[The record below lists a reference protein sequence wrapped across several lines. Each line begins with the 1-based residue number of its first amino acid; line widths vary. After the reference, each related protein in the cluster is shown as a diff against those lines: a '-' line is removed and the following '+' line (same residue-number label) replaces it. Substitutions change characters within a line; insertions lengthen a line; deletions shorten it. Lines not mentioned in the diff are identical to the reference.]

1 MADIIKKLITLYG
14 KEKAEYCCNEIEKR
28 IADFRERAAG
38 KQYCEPDERDIIVIT
53 YGDQFYGRGK
63 APLKNLGEFSKKY
76 FTGMASCIHIL
87 PFFPYSSDDGF
98 SIIDYTKVQEQLGD
112 WKDIKAIGAD
122 FKLMFD
128 LVCNH
133 ISSKSEWFIRYLSGD
148 EEYKDFFIETDKDT
162 DLSMVTRP
170 RTSPLLTAFN
180 TSKGTKYLWTTFS
193 EDQIDLNFKNEKL
206 LLKIIDVLL
215 YYVEMG
221 ADMIRLDAIG
231 FLWKEAGTSCIHL
244 KETHTIIRLF
254 KEVLSLAAPGVM
266 LVTETNVPHKDNISY
281 FGNGHDE
288 AGMVYQFPL
297 PPIMLYTLIKED
309 ASVLSKWAG
318 ALRAASDETT
328 FLNFLASHDGIG
340 INPARE
346 ILKEGDIEMMAQKV
360 VERGG
365 YVSCKN
371 NADGSESP
379 YEFNISYF
387 NALSDEGEPED
398 IKIKRFIVSY
408 AIALSLAGVPGI
420 YIHSLLGSRNYSEGV
435 VKTGRYRMI
444 NREKYN
450 VDDIENMLEDKE
462 NIRHKIFNAFSH
474 MLKIRRSQKAF
485 HPNGPQAVIS
495 IDDKLF
501 SLVRTSVDNKERIIA
516 IHNIS
521 GGCKSIALDLKEQKL
536 EAKWAEDVVN
546 NHEVRVSENIL
557 YLALDPY
564 EFAWIR
570 LYG

>member
-1 MADIIKKLITLYG
+1 MSDIIEKLIMLYG
-14 KEKAEYCCNEIEKR
+14 KEKAAYCYNEIEQK
-28 IADFRERAAG
+28 IANFT
-38 KQYCEPDERDIIVIT
+38 KKNQKKPNCELDERDIIIIT
-53 YGDQFYGRGK
+53 YGDQFCGRGK
-63 APLKNLGEFSKKY
+63 APLKNLGEFAKKY
-76 FTGMASCIHIL
+76 LTDMASCIHLL

-98 SIIDYTKVQEQLGD
+98 SVVDYKQVREQLGN
-112 WKDIKAIGAD
+112 WKDIKDIGAD

-133 ISSKSEWFIRYLSGD
+133 ISSKSEWFTLYISGD
-148 EEYKDFFIETDKDT
+148 EEYKDFFIEMDRNT

-170 RTSPLLTAFN
+170 RTLPLLTAFN

-206 LLKIIDVLL
+206 LLKIIDILL

-221 ADMIRLDAIG
+221 ADVIRLDAIG
-231 FLWKEAGTSCIHL
+231 FLWKEVGTACIHL
-244 KETHTIIRLF
+244 RETHAIIQLF

-266 LVTETNVPHKDNISY
+266 LVTETNVPHKDNIAY
-281 FGNGHDE
+281 FGNGHNE
-288 AGMVYQFPL
+288 ARMVYQFPL

-309 ASVLSKWAG
+309 ASILSKWAG
-318 ALRAASDETT
+318 TLRTESDETT

-346 ILKEGDIEMMAQKV
+346 ILKEEDIDLMAKKV

-365 YVSCKN
+365 FVSYKN

-387 NALSDEGEPED
+387 NALSDNSDPED
-398 IKIKRFIVSY
+398 INIKRFVVSY

-435 VKTGRYRMI
+435 AKTGRYRII
-444 NREKYN
+444 NREKCDI
-450 VDDIENMLEDKE
+450 DDIENMLEDK
-462 NIRHKIFNAFSH
+462 NHIRYRVFNAFSH
-474 MLKIRRSQKAF
+474 MLKTRRSQKAF
-485 HPNGPQAVIS
+485 HPNGSQEVILM
-495 IDDKLF
+495 DDKLF
-501 SLVRTSVDNKERIIA
+501 SLVRASVDNKERIIA

-521 GGCKSIALDLKEQKL
+521 GDRKNIALNLQEQKL
-536 EAKWAEDVVN
+536 EAKRAEDVAN
-546 NHEVRVSENIL
+546 NHEVRVFDNIL
-557 YLALDPY
+557 SLELNPY

-570 LYG
+570 LYR